1 MHNNSS
7 NLLNRLSRFIAGAA
21 MIWLLIFVAL
31 PWAQKLP
38 VINPIMEIITEAD
51 LDANQYFYTQSEET
65 YQAESRIKFR
75 LEQAKR

>member
-1 MHNNSS
+1 MDNSSS
-7 NLLNRLSRFIAGAA
+7 NLFNRVSKFVAGAF

-38 VINPIMEIITEAD
+38 VIKPIMEVITDAD

-65 YQAESRIKFR
+65 YQAGSRIKFL